1 MLAEGMTLNK
11 EICMPVLAPVAVVDL
26 VRTDMHKAFK
36 SKYAARRPDDLAA
49 ACLDHLAGCHP
60 ALIATGVDDCIVGCA
75 LPEGAQGLNLGRN
88 CIAAS
93 TLSNDIP
100 GQTVNRYCGSGLQAL
115 INGAMCI
122 ASGNARLVFAG
133 GTESVSM
140 VMPHANTT
148 YMRNARISAN
158 LPTLYTYLFDDE
170 NTRPFVKRA
179 GLNMVSYA
187 EVVAKMFSIC
197 RSAQDDY
204 SYFVHQRAQAA
215 LAKGIFREEML
226 PERSGEIREDELL
239 AYRTRRRDFDRFA
252 PVLPGECSVTPR
264 NSAPLAEGAS
274 MGLLAS
280 ARLAHSLDTEPL
292 GYFLA
297 SAVTA
302 TSPEHMGLGAAQ
314 AIRKLLSKTKLS
326 LDDIDLFEINE
337 PFAATGLATLAAL
350 GLDRS
355 RVNPNGSALALGHPY
370 GMTGSRIVGALLRHL
385 DRIGGRLGIAATCIG
400 GGMGL
405 AALFSRTADVDD
417 SAGVA

>member
-1 MLAEGMTLNK
+1 
-11 EICMPVLAPVAVVDL
+11 MPATVAVVDV
-26 VRTDMHKAFK
+26 VRTDIHKAFK
-36 SKYAARRPDDLAA
+36 SQYVARRPDDLAA
-49 ACLDHLAGCHP
+49 ECLDHLAQCHP
-60 ALIATGVDDCIVGCA
+60 ALIAAGVDDCIVGCA

-93 TLSNDIP
+93 TLSTDIP

-122 ASGNARLVFAG
+122 ASGSAGVVFAG

-140 VMPHANTT
+140 VMPHANIAF
-148 YMRNARISAN
+148 MRNPRISAN
-158 LPTLYTYLFDDE
+158 LPTLYTYLFDE
-170 NTRPFVKRA
+170 EKTRPFVKRA
-179 GLNMVSYA
+179 GLNMVGYA
-187 EVVAKMFSIC
+187 EVAAKMFSIC

-204 SYFVHQRAQAA
+204 SYFVHERAQAA
-215 LAKGIFREEML
+215 LANGIFREEML
-226 PERSGEIREDELL
+226 PDRCGEVREDEFL
-239 AYRTRRRDFDRFA
+239 ARRTERRDFDRYS
-252 PVLPGECSVTPR
+252 PVLPDGCSVTPR

-280 ARLAHSLDTEPL
+280 AGLARSLGAKPL

-302 TSPEHMGLGAAQ
+302 TKPEHMGLGAAQ
-314 AIRKLLSKTKLS
+314 AIRKLLTKAQLA
-326 LDDIDLFEINE
+326 LNDIDCFEINE
-337 PFAATGLATLAAL
+337 PFAATGLATMAEL
-350 GLDRS
+350 GLNRS

-370 GMTGSRIVGALLRHL
+370 GMTGTRIVGALLRHL
-385 DRIGGRLGIAATCIG
+385 QRIGGRFGIAATCIG

-405 AALFSRTADVDD
+405 AALFSRTANH

>member
-1 MLAEGMTLNK
+1 MA
-11 EICMPVLAPVAVVDL
+11 VFAPVAVVDV
-26 VRTDMHKAFK
+26 VRTDIHKAFK
-36 SKYAARRPDDLAA
+36 SKYAARRPDDLVAE
-49 ACLDHLAGCHP
+49 CLDHLAERHP

-93 TLSNDIP
+93 TLPATIP

-122 ASGNARLVFAG
+122 ASGNASLVFAG
-133 GTESVSM
+133 GTESVAM

-148 YMRNARISAN
+148 FMRNPRISAN
-158 LPTLYTYLFDDE
+158 LPTLYTYLFDE
-170 NTRPFVKRA
+170 EKTRPFVKRA
-179 GLNMVSYA
+179 GLNMVGYA
-187 EVVAKMFSIC
+187 EVAAKMFSIC

-204 SYFVHQRAQAA
+204 SYFVHERAQTA

-226 PERSGEIREDELL
+226 PDRPGEVREDEVL
-239 AYRTRRRDFDRFA
+239 ARGTKRADFDRFS
-252 PVLPGECSVTPR
+252 PVLPGEYSVTAR

-274 MGLLAS
+274 VGLLAC
-280 ARLAHSLDTEPL
+280 AGLAHALDAKPL

-302 TSPEHMGLGAAQ
+302 TNPEHMGLGAAQ
-314 AIRKLLSKTKLS
+314 AIRKLLAKTKLA

-337 PFAATGLATLAAL
+337 PFAATGLATLAEL
-350 GLDRS
+350 GLSRS

-370 GMTGSRIVGALLRHL
+370 GMTGTRIVGALLRHL
-385 DRIGGRLGIAATCIG
+385 NRMGGRFGIAATCIG

-405 AALFSRTADVDD
+405 AALFGRTGEVDQLCRP
-417 SAGVA
+417 